1 MQQPEATLASA
12 RHFVGVAKGGNVSS
26 LGPKDQMPARPSS
39 TAVTIALV
47 LCTSINTQINQ
58 SKLLITIS
66 IAFTNCLFAEFRL
79 YKLQSELRL
88 MPSSFYRYAD
98 GTVTNDVVPQEVDK
112 VGASEAYCE
121 CGEGWKCVISK
132 VEGPDAGKGFSECSN
147 GCTCVTDA

>member
-1 MQQPEATLASA
+1 M
-12 RHFVGVAKGGNVSS
+12 
-26 LGPKDQMPARPSS
+26 
-39 TAVTIALV
+39 
-47 LCTSINTQINQ
+47 
-58 SKLLITIS
+58 
-66 IAFTNCLFAEFRL
+66 FAEFRL